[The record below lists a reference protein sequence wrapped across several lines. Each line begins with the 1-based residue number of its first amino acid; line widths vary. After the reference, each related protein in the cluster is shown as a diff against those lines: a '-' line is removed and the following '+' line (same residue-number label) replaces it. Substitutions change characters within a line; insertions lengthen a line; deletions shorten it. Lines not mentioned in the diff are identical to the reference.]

1 MLKSY
6 AWDSH
11 ITRGELYK
19 MKITRK
25 ELRRLIAEMARTPM
39 KDPTKDMD
47 PEVLDKIQ
55 KGFYDSGDEESI
67 NQGDELAAALGGPD

>member
-1 MLKSY
+1 
-6 AWDSH
+6 
-11 ITRGELYK
+11 

-25 ELRRLIAEMARTPM
+25 ELRRLISEMARTPM

-55 KGFYDSGDEESI
+55 KVE
-67 NQGDELAAALGGPD
+67 